1 MITRGDPSKA
11 GAVQLRNGISHLR
24 HIEHGV
30 REWMEDHEYESVC
43 QMQGGMSQIRCPDP
57 GAFERAQ
64 YMRAVKGL
72 QHVLVTGREAW
83 RALSGQ

>member
-1 MITRGDPSKA
+1 MLCSSLMRHG
-11 GAVQLRNGISHLR
+11 VNHLR
-24 HIEHGV
+24 HVDREL
-30 REWMEDHEYESVC
+30 REWMEAHEYESVA
-43 QMQGGMSQIRCPDP
+43 QMQGSMSQVRCPDP